1 MGIAI
6 SLFLGSVI
14 TLSRKRPKMEHP
26 LLEMHRQRIVWV
38 LLLLLIMMPLCTVA
52 TYTWFSISRTPKVSD
67 MEMTIN
73 CNSGLQIAWSADA
86 PAEEWGQHLSFLDAV
101 PQKTLLTPV
110 TWVDSED
117 AFYTTLYGY
126 DGRTFDLDRKLS
138 DETDA
143 NTDKGC
149 YVTFSFYGRTDEHTD
164 ISLAHA
170 GTDPDG
176 RQLTGTYLMGT
187 PLWDDKKIC
196 HYDGGLGSQNAVR
209 MGLRITKLDKEGKEG
224 DSTFFIYEPNSD
236 LHADGTRGYVPTPSA
251 DGSEHLVSEDRLLV
265 QSASFW
271 NERDPVLRDDVRWHV
286 GEFEKDT
293 FLLDLKADEMVRF
306 DVYLWLESTDVD
318 CVNTVIRGAQIF
330 ANLQLLA
337 ETHIHSGFEP
347 VE

>member
-1 MGIAI
+1 MSRNRQKIEHPQLKIRKQRLI
-6 SLFLGSVI
+6 SLFL
-14 TLSRKRPKMEHP
+14 
-26 LLEMHRQRIVWV
+26 
-38 LLLLLIMMPLCTVA
+38 LLLILMPLCTVA

-73 CNSGLQIAWSADA
+73 CNTGMQIAWSAEA
-86 PAEEWGQHLSFLDAV
+86 PDEEWGQHLSFLDAV
-101 PQKTLLTPV
+101 PQETLLTPV
-110 TWVDSED
+110 TWVDSEN

-126 DGRTFDLDRKLS
+126 DGRTFALDRKLS

-143 NTDKGC
+143 NTEQGH

-170 GTDPDG
+170 ATDENG
-176 RQLTGTYLMGT
+176 SSLSGTYLMGS
-187 PLWDDKKIC
+187 PLWDSASIS
-196 HYDGGLGSQNAVR
+196 HYDGGLGSQYAVR
-209 MGLRITKLDKEGKEG
+209 MGLRVTKLDSDGEEGE
-224 DSTFFIYEPNSD
+224 STFFVYEPNAD
-236 LHADGTRGYVPTPSA
+236 LHADGTRGYIATPSA
-251 DGSEHLVSEDRLLV
+251 DGSDHLVSEDRLFV

-271 NERDPVLRDDVRWHV
+271 NERDPVLKDDVRWSV
-286 GEFEKDT
+286 GEFEGST
-293 FLLDLKADEMVRF
+293 FLFDLQADEMVRF

-330 ANLQLLA
+330 ANLQLVA